1 MGRKKEQDIFGLPD
15 ELGDGRVSPLAER
28 MRPRTLDEFEGQE
41 HILGPDSVL
50 RRMIESDRIRS
61 MIFWGPPGSGKTTLA
76 GIIAGQTGSAFEH
89 YSAVTCGVAQIKQA
103 VAEAAERLRLHRRR
117 TILFLDEIHRFN
129 KAQQD
134 ALLPHVENGII
145 TLIGATTEN
154 PSFEVNSA
162 LLSRV
167 KVFVLKRLEAEHLG
181 RIVDRTLV
189 DSERGLG
196 RLELEI
202 EPEAREFL
210 LAASDGDARA
220 ALSALDLA
228 AAFMESGGEGD
239 KIISK
244 EIISQALQRSM
255 LRYDRQGEQ
264 HYDVISAFIKSLR
277 GSNPDAAL
285 YYMARMIE
293 AGEDP
298 LFILRRMIIFASE
311 DIGNADPQALQL
323 AVAAHKAVSVIG
335 LPEGAIPMSQLVTY
349 LACAPKSNASY
360 LALHKAQEAAR
371 EHLSAPVPLHLRNA
385 PTALMKALGYGKQYK
400 YPHDFPYHFTA
411 QQYLPD
417 DLEHLRFY
425 EPTALGQ
432 EKEIARRLDW
442 YRRHSGQPGVDATH
456 EDTPSGTDKAEEK
469 TGESSQ

>member
-1 MGRKKEQDIFGLPD
+1 MSRKNEQDIFGLPD

-41 HILGPDSVL
+41 HILGPEGVL
-50 RRMIESDRIRS
+50 RRMIQSDRIRS

-89 YSAVTCGVAQIKQA
+89 YSAVTCGVAQIKAA
-103 VAEAAERLRLHRRR
+103 VAEAAERLRLQRRR

-167 KVFVLKRLEAEHLG
+167 KVFVLKRLEAGNLG
-181 RIVDRTLV
+181 RIVDRALA

-196 RLELEI
+196 ALGLSLE
-202 EPEAREFL
+202 PGAREFL
-210 LAASDGDARA
+210 LEASDGDARV
-220 ALSALDLA
+220 ALSALDMA
-228 AAFMESGGEGD
+228 SAFVESGKGGKSLD
-239 KIISK
+239 K
-244 EIISQALQRSM
+244 ETISQALQRRM
-255 LRYDRQGEQ
+255 LQYDRQGEQ

-285 YYMARMIE
+285 YYMARMLE

-311 DIGNADPQALQL
+311 DIGNADPQALPL

-335 LPEGAIPMSQLVTY
+335 LPEGAIPMSQAVTY

-360 LALHKAQEAAR
+360 LALHKAQAAAR

-385 PTALMKALGYGKQYK
+385 PTALMKALGYGKKYK
-400 YPHDFPYHFTA
+400 YPHDFPFHFAA

-417 DLEHLRFY
+417 GLEGLRFY
-425 EPTALGQ
+425 EPTTLGQ

-442 YRRHSGQPGVDATH
+442 YRRHSGDGAAEAPAVGEDA
-456 EDTPSGTDKAEEK
+456 DNKDKSEEK
-469 TGESSQ
+469 SEETGK